1 MDYTFTVKLLVLVTS
16 LASKDVIIMAPQ
28 RLKAW

>member
-16 LASKDVIIMAPQ
+16 LASKDVIIMAPRQ
-28 RLKAW
+28 LKAW